1 MKRPGPDEYLPYY
14 STYVNLVGDGD
25 IIGILESQIKQSA
38 STLRAIPDS
47 RGTYR
52 YAEGKWS
59 INEVLGHLI
68 DTERIFSNRALRFA
82 RGDITPIPGFEQD
95 DYVRAAEFD
104 RYPLSELISE
114 YEGVRRDSCA
124 LYRHMSE
131 EATARHGRAN
141 NAEVTVRALAYITA
155 GHELHHRRVIE
166 EKYKQARG

>member
-1 MKRPGPDEYLPYY
+1 MKRPGQDEYLPYY
-14 STYVNLVGDGD
+14 STYLSLVGDGD
-25 IIGILESQIKQSA
+25 IIGILESQIKQTA
-38 STLRAIPDS
+38 LLLRAIPDS

-52 YAEGKWS
+52 YADGKWS

-82 RGDITPIPGFEQD
+82 RGDSTPIPGFEQD

-104 RYPLSELISE
+104 KYPLSELISE
-114 YEGVRRDSCA
+114 FEGVRGDTCA

-131 EATARHGRAN
+131 EAISRRGRAN
-141 NAEVTVRALAYITA
+141 NAEVSVRALAYITA

-166 EKYKQARG
+166 EKYKTVRG